1 MLCQVYLCLSVFIYV
16 HLWFQKFY
24 FFSSSFSNTAI
35 T

>member
-1 MLCQVYLCLSVFIYV
+1 MLCQVYLCLSVFNCGS
-16 HLWFQKFY
+16 KSFY